1 MSDQKIQWGGGQ
13 EAADGSNKHMLEA
26 GVVGTIAGSIGLFM
40 LITALPNALKAYFKK
55 GELPYAANYLLLL
68 LSASMPGTIF
78 VAWVKANDFFDK
90 LVVIIT
96 YGVCSLILVKVLGW
110 LAQALISNGFT
121 WAPGNGVLRRRLGID
136 FSVREKL
143 GALGGVGAWFGRVF
157 APPAPVAPSTAA
169 ELPALVREGETF
181 LRGTKIVA
189 PQHLGALIASQH
201 RPEDLEYL
209 TQIGGV
215 PFPFKDEVKNWVL
228 PGRPGSG
235 KSQIFYRLIRTAQKR
250 GNPAMVA
257 DAAGGFY
264 SRFARPGVDLLLNP
278 LDGRSVNWS
287 PFAEIR
293 EVHDCLRIAKAAIP
307 DALGD
312 GKQWSGYA
320 QTLFAD
326 VLLAMWEKGER
337 STKTLLWY
345 VQSANTE
352 ELTALLGED
361 KPASVLLKEG
371 NDRMLGNTR
380 ASAGLVLGAWRYLPD
395 VGTFSIR
402 QWVRD
407 NADKSNGGWL
417 YVTHRDDQIELRNLV
432 AMAFDLAMIETMTL
446 TESNDRRFWFFL
458 DEVDS
463 LGRVNSLVTF
473 ASKGRKYGAALVLA
487 PQAVSQMRANYGK
500 DDSDSIFGCC
510 ASRCVMSQA
519 GVDSAEY
526 WSKTFGDQ
534 ELTRWEESTGNNTG
548 MGGGGMNLGQNAG
561 KNQRTVTQ
569 SAVMPSELVGL
580 PDLHGVLALSGQPV
594 TKIVVDYQAVP
605 QQNEA
610 FVPVGRV

>member
-1 MSDQKIQWGGGQ
+1 MSDKITWGGGQ
-13 EAADGSNKHMLEA
+13 EAADGSSAAMLKA
-26 GVVGTIAGSIGLFM
+26 GIIGTIAGSIGLLM
-40 LITALPNALKAYFKK
+40 LITVLPNTLKAYFKR
-55 GELPYAANYLLLL
+55 GELPYAANYLLLFI
-68 LSASMPGTIF
+68 SATLPGTIF
-78 VAWVKANDFFDK
+78 MAWLNAKDFFDK
-90 LVVIIT
+90 AMVIIV
-96 YGVCSLILVKVLGW
+96 YGVCSLIMVKLLSW
-110 LAQALISNGFT
+110 LADALISNGFT
-121 WAPGNGVLRRRLGID
+121 WAPGNGALRQRLGID
-136 FSVREKL
+136 FSLREKL
-143 GALGGVGAWFGRVF
+143 GSLGGVGAWLGRVF
-157 APPAPVAPSTAA
+157 APPAPVAASSAA
-169 ELPALVREGETF
+169 ELPAMVREGEAF

-201 RPEDLEYL
+201 SPADLEYL
-209 TQIGGV
+209 AQIGGV
-215 PFPFKDEVKNWVL
+215 PFPFKDEVKNLVL

-264 SRFARPGVDLLLNP
+264 SRFGRSGVDLLLNP
-278 LDGRSVNWS
+278 LDGRSVDWS

-307 DALGD
+307 DAPGD

-326 VLLAMWEKGER
+326 VLLALWEKGEQN
-337 STKTLLWY
+337 TKTLLWY
-345 VQSANTE
+345 VQAAEVE
-352 ELTALLGED
+352 ELKALIGDD

-380 ASAGLVLGAWRYLPD
+380 ASAGLVLGAWRYLPEI
-395 VGTFSIR
+395 GKFSIR

-407 NADKSNGGWL
+407 NADQRNGGWL

-446 TESNDRRFWFFL
+446 SESNERRFWFFL

-473 ASKGRKYGAALVLA
+473 ASKGRKYGSALVLA
-487 PQAVSQMRANYGK
+487 PQAVSQMRSNYGK

-526 WSKTFGDQ
+526 WSKTFGEQ

-548 MGGGGMNLGQNAG
+548 MGGGGMNLG
-561 KNQRTVTQ
+561 KNSGMSQRTVTQ
-569 SAVMPSELVGL
+569 AAVMPSELVGL
-580 PDLHGVLALSGQPV
+580 QDLHGVLAVSGYPV
-594 TKIVVDYQAVP
+594 TKIVVEYLSVP

-610 FVPVGRV
+610 FVPVGRA